1 MSLLSSPSSN
11 TEDMPRSEA
20 LWKRILKQVL
30 IAVFASSVMLAI
42 YLMVVNDRKEDEV
55 VGKHAYVSK
64 NGSYVGEIKGKGLKK
79 GIKVYY
85 IKQATGSIISMSESY
100 IEVKDSPPKY
110 DF

>member
-1 MSLLSSPSSN
+1 MSLLSSPSN
-11 TEDMPRSEA
+11 MEDMPRSEA

-55 VGKHAYVSK
+55 VGKHAYVNK
-64 NGSYVGEIKGKGLKK
+64 TGAYIGEIKGKGLKK

-85 IKQATGSIISMSESY
+85 IKQATGSIISMSEGY
-100 IEVKDSPPKY
+100 VEVKDTPPKY